1 MPRRT
6 TKAPPLTRV
15 HKLFRLR
22 TVLNDASRYD
32 PSNKIGVTTEQ
43 IGKILVD
50 RKLSKKTIIESPNKL
65 KRARDH
71 ALNCSILGLSIP
83 IPHGN
88 SFRYTKSPVANLLS
102 KYSFE
107 NECPYDLHESAIF
120 VDRMMKLKLTNAY
133 DSRKTYSKF
142 HTRPFLSLLTI
153 LKHGP
158 LHLSQVHYLLSIH
171 NDLNIHPKL
180 TTNLLET
187 FSKYR
192 PYDEDKIECFIK
204 DFKLSDKRT
213 QKEIGRSTK
222 PLLDWAQQGNLLTA
236 DKAGWC
242 LITENGKA
250 TQEFYSKYFP
260 VWYDQLGLNA
270 PLQSALLLLY
280 QYGYQNNLRVNRR
293 KLPKEY
299 REALDELISK
309 YKIWNK
315 SITKLEQPIDF
326 SLDYDVPYKQRK
338 EVEEYALRIVSE
350 IQFPKV
356 DLYSISLQSIYQL
369 ENILEQ
375 TPTELKWVQLNKALG
390 IKIPRRECFQT
401 DLEWEVCIRLQVF
414 QLPALPYQGEFEGE
428 TDLPMATDNPDI
440 VIKNAIKCLVECK
453 SSKEWGEVVKLSKRI
468 GGELLMYQTYAEDI
482 GANSA
487 LFVCSV
493 KDFHQKDFI
502 QSFSKRGSKLNKI
515 VLVNWAFLE
524 EARQDRRL
532 LTHFINIIT
541 DPQSVKPSEKI
552 LVST

>member
-1 MPRRT
+1 
-6 TKAPPLTRV
+6 
-15 HKLFRLR
+15 
-22 TVLNDASRYD
+22 LNDASRYD